1 MKWDQVGQV
10 GHGFF
15 TALQIKSNLL
25 IFLISRFLSFTITKI
40 LLEHHALAESQL
52 KLCSFAG
59 KLDKDEEIVFTSDD
73 VENLKEDVKATQCSL
88 IGSPEGV
95 GSREI
100 ATITG
105 T

>member
-1 MKWDQVGQV
+1 M
-10 GHGFF
+10 
-15 TALQIKSNLL
+15 
-25 IFLISRFLSFTITKI
+25 
-40 LLEHHALAESQL
+40 
-52 KLCSFAG
+52 
-59 KLDKDEEIVFTSDD
+59 FTSDD

-105 T
+105 TYK

>member
-1 MKWDQVGQV
+1 MGPGWTSKAWYFHSSAYKV
-10 GHGFF
+10 
-15 TALQIKSNLL
+15 KSV
-25 IFLISRFLSFTITKI
+25 ILISRFSSFTITKI
-40 LLEHHALAESQL
+40 LLEHHVLAESQL
-52 KLCSFAG
+52 ELCPFAG

-73 VENLKEDVKATQCSL
+73 VDNLKEDVKATQCSL

-95 GSREI
+95 GSKEI